1 MRFTYAVLLV
11 AILFSTTS
19 FASDDLIDMPVPD
32 LQVVEL
38 EKAVESIGY
47 KDTNKDN
54 LDSSFKGNRAP
65 TSIPTYASAKDRKNM
80 VLSTIS
86 ANYPELKGCYH
97 QGLKKNSEMKGKVVM
112 TWDLDAEGKV
122 FAADVENSQLKN
134 KSVEECLVKKFSEW
148 QFPKHAKIQGSN
160 SRMTYTFHFVPEN
173 Q

>member
-1 MRFTYAVLLV
+1 MKMTYACLLV

-38 EKAVESIGY
+38 EKAVESIGA
-47 KDTNKDN
+47 KDTT
-54 LDSSFKGNRAP
+54 DSSFKGHRDPAAL
-65 TSIPTYASAKDRKNM
+65 PTYASAKDRKNM

-86 ANYPELKGCYH
+86 ANYSGLKGCYH
-97 QGLKKNSEMKGKVVM
+97 QGLKKDSDMKGKVVM

-134 KSVEECLVKKFSEW
+134 KTVEECLVKTFSEW
-148 QFPKHAKIQGSN
+148 QFPKHAKIQGST
-160 SRMTYTFHFVPEN
+160 SRMTYTFHFVPDN

>member
-1 MRFTYAVLLV
+1 MTYTFLLV

-38 EKAVESIGY
+38 EKAVDSIGV
-47 KDTNKDN
+47 KD
-54 LDSSFKGNRAP
+54 SAEPSFKGHRDPAAV
-65 TSIPTYASAKDRKNM
+65 PTYATAKDRKNM

-97 QGLKKNSEMKGKVVM
+97 QGLKKDSDMKGKVVM

-148 QFPKHAKIQGSN
+148 HFPKHAKIQGST
-160 SRMTYTFHFVPEN
+160 SRMTYTFHFVPDN

>member
-1 MRFTYAVLLV
+1 MKMTYACLLV

-38 EKAVESIGY
+38 EKAVESIGV
-47 KDTNKDN
+47 KDTS
-54 LDSSFKGNRAP
+54 DSSFKGHRDPAAL
-65 TSIPTYASAKDRKNM
+65 PTYATAKDRKNM

-86 ANYPELKGCYH
+86 ANYPGLKGCYH
-97 QGLKKNSEMKGKVVM
+97 QGLKKDSDMKGKVVM

-134 KSVEECLVKKFSEW
+134 KSVEECLVKTFSEW
-148 QFPKHAKIQGSN
+148 QFPKHAKIQGST
-160 SRMTYTFHFVPEN
+160 SRMTYTFHFVPDN